1 MEIIRIIISNN
12 INVEFKINF
21 MPDQIDYV
29 DFTKKIVLRHLPKN
43 EFKVFLFGSRAV
55 GNAKLKS
62 DIDIGIWGKQALSLK
77 IKIAIEEDIE
87 ESIVPYKV
95 DIVDFWIVDETFK
108 KYALQKTIP
117 WT

>member
-1 MEIIRIIISNN
+1 
-12 INVEFKINF
+12 

-29 DFTKKIVLRHLPKN
+29 VFTKKIVLRHLPKN

-95 DIVDFWIVDETFK
+95 DIVDFWTVDETFK